1 MYTCVICVYTYVH
14 LCDLCVY
21 VYIPL
26 CDLCVCAC
34 VQLCARYKTL
44 VEVKGQYMEKSGR
57 SLHHVVPGDQIQIV
71 RPDSKWLYLLSRLT
85 SPKAL
90 KT

>member
-1 MYTCVICVYTYVH
+1 MYTCVICVCTYIH
-14 LCDLCVY
+14 LCDLCVF
-21 VYIPL
+21 VYIHL

-44 VEVKGQYMEKSGR
+44 VEVKGQYTERSGR
-57 SLHHVVPGDQIQIV
+57 SLHHMVPGDQIQIV
-71 RPDSKWLYLLSRLT
+71 RLDSKWLYLLNYLT